1 MQSEQALFKKADDCE
16 KRACDFLNMDYSIKP
31 SGGRRLNHYIQE
43 LKNIKS
49 KLTVLHESTKAHG
62 GSLFTPDARRLVNGN
77 A

>member
-1 MQSEQALFKKADDCE
+1 
-16 KRACDFLNMDYSIKP
+16 MDYSIKP

-62 GSLFTPDARRLVNGN
+62 GSLFTPDARRFSEWQCMNFFMLLMKNI
-77 A
+77 